1 MIKRFIGNNDEE
13 FRRLL
18 TSTIRDLQVLL
29 TSESH
34 AREFGQYAVSKF
46 NLKFDQLLQ
55 QLTASG
61 ESLNPIQNHAASSK
75 QEVESKQDALES
87 SSVPLWSSL
96 LGGAGG
102 TMILGGVMASEYCG
116 AAGCLAV
123 CGAWSSNVLLVMLFS
138 NILLRQRAVWSRRI
152 GWSFIFFGIGSLA
165 GGAIGKH
172 LGDKRRQRMQDKL
185 RQLCEQCDKMLQDI
199 GTLRDDISKLEAE
212 SRQSKTPVVN
222 AKESIED
229 FLAGFIDWQRFQ
241 DVLNEDITKLQSLE
255 TTLTQSQAHM
265 PASFGSDLRTVGN
278 GVLTGAAAGAVSC
291 AGSMGQK
298 SFMDIGRS
306 AGFGA
311 AVGGVAAVASLARRA
326 SVIHPNP

>member
-1 MIKRFIGNNDEE
+1 MAFSPQRCPEYFHTVLQMHSQLKKVSDEIIRDDAECSKRLSDENTNFANQLLMIKRFIGNNDEE

-61 ESLNPIQNHAASSK
+61 QSLNPIQNHAASSK

-102 TMILGGVMASEYCG
+102 TIILGGVMASEYCG

-138 NILLRQRAVWSRRI
+138 NIVSSVQLLEGCESYV
-152 GWSFIFFGIGSLA
+152 
-165 GGAIGKH
+165 
-172 LGDKRRQRMQDKL
+172 LGL
-185 RQLCEQCDKMLQDI
+185 Y
-199 GTLRDDISKLEAE
+199 DDS
-212 SRQSKTPVVN
+212 S
-222 AKESIED
+222 
-229 FLAGFIDWQRFQ
+229 
-241 DVLNEDITKLQSLE
+241 
-255 TTLTQSQAHM
+255 
-265 PASFGSDLRTVGN
+265 
-278 GVLTGAAAGAVSC
+278 
-291 AGSMGQK
+291 
-298 SFMDIGRS
+298 
-306 AGFGA
+306 
-311 AVGGVAAVASLARRA
+311 
-326 SVIHPNP
+326 